1 MRHAQGSRVLQATLK
16 ALPAAAAAALV
27 AELEGSVGLAAADVH
42 GSWSVAAAYER
53 TRAPFILREISADLV
68 GLASLPHA
76 GRVVQAVL
84 VAAAA
89 HELDLAPAVA
99 SLLRADVAALGRH
112 PFANYAVQL
121 ALKHAPDGAQRAALH
136 AALLPQLLELATSKH
151 GSATAETLLALADA
165 PTLRAAAA
173 LALAPGALPRLCDCN
188 YGNYVL
194 QRLIKLSAPNER
206 AALLDGVRRASA
218 GSTFGRIVLSR
229 LGEPEM

>member
-1 MRHAQGSRVLQATLK
+1 MARDAKGSRWLQEALPRFSVAQQEEVAAELQPELLELASHPFGNYLVSRLAHLPSLQPHLLDQLRGHVLPLTRHAQGSRVLQATLK

-27 AELEGSVGLAAADVH
+27 AELEGS
-42 GSWSVAAAYER
+42 
-53 TRAPFILREISADLV
+53 V

-121 ALKHAPDGAQRAALH
+121 ALKHAP
-136 AALLPQLLELATSKH
+136 
-151 GSATAETLLALADA
+151 
-165 PTLRAAAA
+165 
-173 LALAPGALPRLCDCN
+173 
-188 YGNYVL
+188 
-194 QRLIKLSAPNER
+194 
-206 AALLDGVRRASA
+206 
-218 GSTFGRIVLSR
+218 
-229 LGEPEM
+229 